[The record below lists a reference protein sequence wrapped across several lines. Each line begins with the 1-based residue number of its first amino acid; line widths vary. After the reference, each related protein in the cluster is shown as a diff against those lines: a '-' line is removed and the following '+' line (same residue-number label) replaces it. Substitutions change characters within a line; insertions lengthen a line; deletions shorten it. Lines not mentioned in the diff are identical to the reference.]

1 MRDNVLQKNTAMAE
15 ATSDSARVPPYSG
28 MFSAIVPCRD
38 EREALPIFYA
48 EFMRAMDSA
57 GAENFEIIF
66 VEDGSKDGTLE
77 YLREL
82 AAKDSR
88 VKYISLSRNFGKEAA
103 MYAGLRAA
111 RGDIAAIMDADL
123 QDPPSLLPQMFMEM
137 RVGGYDSVATRRR
150 TRRGESPV
158 RSFCARAFYRV
169 LNSLSSL
176 KFVEGARDFR
186 LINRRVIDSVLEM
199 PEYNRFIKG
208 MYEWVGFKTKWIEFD
223 NVERCAGKTK
233 WSFAGL
239 AAYSLDAL
247 TSFSTIPLGV
257 AAAVGIFF
265 CLFSSVAIVLLS
277 IRQLMYHN
285 SAYGWTSMICVIF
298 FLSGMQLFCLGV
310 LGHYMS
316 KLYLESK
323 RRPAYIIREK
333 N

>member
-1 MRDNVLQKNTAMAE
+1 MAE
-15 ATSDSARVPPYSG
+15 ESSDPAPASPCGG

-38 EREALPIFYA
+38 EREALPIFYE
-48 EFMRAMDSA
+48 EFLRAMESA
-57 GAENFEIIF
+57 GAESFEIIF
-66 VEDGSKDGTLE
+66 VEDGSADGTLD
-77 YLREL
+77 YLRGL
-82 AAKDSR
+82 AAQDPR
-88 VKYISLSRNFGKEAA
+88 VRYISLSRNFGKEAA

-111 RGDIAAIMDADL
+111 RGDVAAIMDADL
-123 QDPPSLLPQMFMEM
+123 QDPPSLLPQMFREM
-137 RVGGYDSVATRRR
+137 REGGYDSVATRRR
-150 TRRGESPV
+150 TRAGESPA

-176 KFVEGARDFR
+176 KFTEGARDFR
-186 LINRRVIDSVLEM
+186 LINRRVMDAILDM

-208 MYEWVGFKTKWIEFD
+208 MYEWVGFRTKWIEFD
-223 NVERCAGKTK
+223 NVERCAGSTK

-239 AAYSLDAL
+239 AMYSLDAL
-247 TSFSTIPLGV
+247 TSFSTIPLAA

-265 CLFSSVAIVLLS
+265 CLFSSAAIVLLS
-277 IRQLMYHN
+277 VRQLIYHN

-316 KLYLESK
+316 KLYLECK
-323 RRPAYIIREK
+323 RRPPYIIKEK

>member
-1 MRDNVLQKNTAMAE
+1 MSDAA
-15 ATSDSARVPPYSG
+15 SDSPRVPPYGG

-48 EFMRAMDSA
+48 EFLRAMESA
-57 GAENFEIIF
+57 GAENFEIVF

-82 AAKDSR
+82 AAKDFR

-123 QDPPSLLPQMFMEM
+123 QDPPSLLPQMFREM
-137 RVGGYDSVATRRR
+137 REGGYDSVATRRR
-150 TRRGESPV
+150 TRRGESPA

-186 LINRRVIDSVLEM
+186 LINRRVIDAVLEM

-239 AAYSLDAL
+239 AMYSLDAL
-247 TSFSTIPLGV
+247 TSFSTIPLVV
-257 AAAVGIFF
+257 AAAIGIFF
-265 CLFSSVAIVLLS
+265 CLLSSVAIVLLS
-277 IRQLMYHN
+277 IRQLIYHN

-310 LGHYMS
+310 IGHYMS

-323 RRPAYIIREK
+323 RRPPYIIKEK

>member
-1 MRDNVLQKNTAMAE
+1 MAE

-57 GAENFEIIF
+57 CAENFEIIF

-137 RVGGYDSVATRRR
+137 RVGGYDSLFIFSIEPFIPKDPSVNISSA
-150 TRRGESPV
+150 PY
-158 RSFCARAFYRV
+158 AFIRV
-169 LNSLSSL
+169 LLSTLIVSGITIITLYPFKLPIIDKAIPVFPLVASTNTSPFFNSPFFS
-176 KFVEGARDFR
+176 R
-186 LINRRVIDSVLEM
+186 
-199 PEYNRFIKG
+199 
-208 MYEWVGFKTKWIEFD
+208 
-223 NVERCAGKTK
+223 
-233 WSFAGL
+233 
-239 AAYSLDAL
+239 
-247 TSFSTIPLGV
+247 FSTI
-257 AAAVGIFF
+257 
-265 CLFSSVAIVLLS
+265 
-277 IRQLMYHN
+277 
-285 SAYGWTSMICVIF
+285 
-298 FLSGMQLFCLGV
+298 
-310 LGHYMS
+310 
-316 KLYLESK
+316 
-323 RRPAYIIREK
+323 
-333 N
+333 

>member
-1 MRDNVLQKNTAMAE
+1 MSDAA
-15 ATSDSARVPPYSG
+15 SDSPRVPPYGG
-28 MFSAIVPCRD
+28 MFSAIVTCRD

-48 EFMRAMDSA
+48 EFLRAMESA
-57 GAENFEIIF
+57 GAENFEIVF

-123 QDPPSLLPQMFMEM
+123 QDPPSLPPQMFREM
-137 RVGGYDSVATRRR
+137 REGGYDSVATRRR
-150 TRRGESPV
+150 TRRGASPP

-186 LINRRVIDSVLEM
+186 LINRRVLDAVLEM

-239 AAYSLDAL
+239 AMYSLDAL
-247 TSFSTIPLGV
+247 TSFSTIPLVV
-257 AAAVGIFF
+257 AAAIGIFF
-265 CLFSSVAIVLLS
+265 CLLSSVAIVLLS
-277 IRQLMYHN
+277 IRQLIYHN

-310 LGHYMS
+310 IGHYMS

-323 RRPAYIIREK
+323 RRPSYIIKEK